1 MLGRNIM
8 VAINPENV
16 QSVLKSAE
24 NVLKKKTLG
33 GFSAESTQEALKKV
47 ADGVKELADNAVG
60 AVQKEL
66 QAYKNKT
73 AKEMADL
80 TSQKDAV
87 ILSKDK
93 QIAEIKE
100 EAAQQLKAV
109 KAAKAVKTGKARTLP
124 NGNTETVKVNKNG
137 ARMTTETTPEGKKI
151 NVTVETIDGDI
162 RKTKYDAQTGKP
174 VQTFTNVNGDKV
186 LNYSDGKLEKAADV
200 NIKKTKPQKPELIS
214 DKVIREESTVQ
225 TIKKS
230 YSDGSYETF
239 EYVPMYGKVYSGEKF
254 NAQGQKTEYFK
265 KNYLRDKEM
274 TETVKLNPQT
284 GKKTEYLLKYS
295 DGPYTRILYNDAE
308 VAYKRIQ
315 KTEQGLKRIITCDI
329 DKYGN
334 VYNTY
339 NPKMKYIYPK
349 DSPIKNTKIKL
360 AQNIYESTDEIMK
373 MKDGSTVELKLDG
386 TFYPYHATIMKKGQE
401 SQVLKGKEVEDF
413 LEKIGKVGYREDR
426 NYYNNIIVNQ

>member
-1 MLGRNIM
+1 M

-73 AKEMADL
+73 AQEMADL

-265 KNYLRDKEM
+265 KNSFKDKEM

-284 GKKTEYLLKYS
+284 GKKSEYYLKSS
-295 DGPYTRILYNDAE
+295 DGSYTRILYNDAE
-308 VAYKRIQ
+308 VGYKKIE
-315 KTEQGLKRIITCDI
+315 KTQQGLKRIITCDI

-334 VYNTY
+334 VDTY
-339 NPKMKYIYPK
+339 HPKMKYIYPK

-360 AQNIYESTDEIMK
+360 AQNIYESTEEIMK
-373 MKDGSTVELKLDG
+373 MKDGSTVALKLDG
-386 TFYPYHATIMKKGQE
+386 FYNPYHVTIMRKGQE
-401 SQVLKGKEVEDF
+401 PQVLNRNEGEAF
-413 LEKIGKVGYREDR
+413 LDKIGKVGYREDR